1 MSSPFH
7 LTEFHPGKRM
17 KVLCVDGMTRT
28 AVAGSKCR
36 STLCDFPGCAV
47 APVAVQLTV
56 AGKRR
61 TVTGRL
67 EIQGGQ
73 VCFHANRRLSNHSLI
88 PATKHRPFRSF
99 LARRLL
105 SVVYAYNYR
114 HGIRWGVASDYCEAV
129 AEWLRDWSNGDRR
142 SLAGWQ
148 GRRELRRLSPG
159 DCRLM
164 SVYMFRVARFKYAQ
178 GE

>member
-1 MSSPFH
+1 MRLPAVC
-7 LTEFHPGKRM
+7 R
-17 KVLCVDGMTRT
+17 DGVTRT
-28 AVAGSKCR
+28 ATAGKSCR
-36 STLCDFPGCAV
+36 SNLCAYPGCV
-47 APVAVQLTV
+47 VSPVSVQLTV

-67 EIQGGQ
+67 ELSDAGVIS
-73 VCFHANRRLSNHSLI
+73 FTADARLSNADLI
-88 PATKHRPFRSF
+88 PLTRFKPYRSKI
-99 LARRLL
+99 ARRLL

-114 HGIRWGVASDYCEAV
+114 NAIRWGHVSDYCEAV
-129 AEWLRDWSNGDRR
+129 GECLKDWSNGDCRET
-142 SLAGWQ
+142 LAGWQ

-164 SVYMFRVARFKYAQ
+164 SAYMFRVARFKYAL